1 MCKMKI
7 KDKLMRK
14 IKAKEVE
21 VKTKDNEKIIG
32 RLGVVKYKGKEY
44 IGYTLGIPEKT
55 YGYTWSHE
63 EREKLYKGEE
73 VFIESFTD
81 DAGDSF
87 SAFASFDDEAC
98 KIVLRDRKNING

>member
-7 KDKLMRK
+7 KDKHMRK

-63 EREKLYKGEE
+63 EREKLYNGEE
-73 VFIESFTD
+73 LFIESFTED
-81 DAGDSF
+81 GDIF
-87 SAFASFDDEAC
+87 SAFASFDDKAS
-98 KIVLRDRKNING
+98 KIVIRDRKTIDK